1 MSLLWIS
8 EKVVFSSYFDNFQLS
23 KKSNAFKNI
32 SSIACPGNQ
41 VRFGDHCYEEASEIF
56 SLVSDNDDVLKNADA
71 CATVGGVLWYPETVE
86 EIKWVAHN
94 FPLASGDLYHLGYKN
109 YSQNFGIYA
118 INGQFIAGIPFYTR
132 K

>member
-1 MSLLWIS
+1 MLQVRFVFTFWNFHRIFLFKVKLSNTKTFLL
-8 EKVVFSSYFDNFQLS
+8 
-23 KKSNAFKNI
+23 
-32 SSIACPGNQ
+32 ACPGNQ
-41 VRFGDHCYEEASEIF
+41 VRFGDHCYEEASQIF

>member
-1 MSLLWIS
+1 MTIFNKLKLITFLL
-8 EKVVFSSYFDNFQLS
+8 
-23 KKSNAFKNI
+23 
-32 SSIACPGNQ
+32 ACPGNQ
-41 VRFGDHCYEEASEIF
+41 VRFGDHCYEEASQIF

-94 FPLASGDLYHLGYKN
+94 FPIGSGELYHLGYKN
-109 YSQNFGIYA
+109 YTDNSGIYA